1 MTILSTDSMD
11 PIHLIIYAHES
22 QTEDGIRSILH
33 VLGKICYI
41 RMLPS
46 QVFCI
51 WEVMLESVSMKIP
64 ERMYYMTEQ
73 IERYITIKVLNHKGV
88 ILRVNYSNIH
98 NLCEYLKQIYSCYNY
113 IFSNTMSGTDNEAL
127 VWMISSPVLPLGN
140 PSKLLSLLE
149 VIRANGNE
157 LVKDGCITMILKF
170 P

>member
-22 QTEDGIRSILH
+22 QAEEGLRSLLH
-33 VLGKICYI
+33 VLGKITYV
-41 RMLPS
+41 RRFYT

-98 NLCEYLKQIYSCYNY
+98 NLCEYLKQIYGCYNY